1 MGSRHF
7 KNYNDFPLTLACITS
22 SSTSR
27 LPQKPTDAIFITLE
41 ANEEKLVEISD
52 EYVGV
57 TVVFPK
63 NSFTMGATDG
73 AITTS
78 YLYRVVGSGFNKP
91 NTELADFTYIYSGRK
106 YNDYWDDYYLCCASN
121 TSFSLFYYTVPSN
134 TYVSLLGKD
143 ITYTGTSHE
152 IVTITNNATNC
163 SVTYQNESGST
174 VESFNVGD
182 NGKIILTCNDG
193 YKWSDTIETQQPTI
207 TTTSS
212 TGVSTSTVYSAD
224 YKTATITVTSFPA
237 DITINGTPT
246 VIQNVGISA
255 TTTHCSVTWT
265 PENVL
270 EGTPTEI
277 TFTATCNDGYYFETA
292 PILNVYES
300 GLTSGTVDFTISSDT
315 LTASLT
321 YTTNADTTTLTVE
334 AIATIKPE
342 VPTTG
347 YSFVNVY
354 HCNKENIESL
364 GAYRFSVASGS
375 SPINIVDLGYYV
387 TSLKRFY
394 CDIPDSIESTI
405 ALATIDTKIS
415 AKLVSSDTVTL
426 DCGSVT
432 IESTNNNSNDYSNTT
447 VSLLLPFIGLV
458 DIDVN
463 LVMNRTIS
471 LEYKVSCISG
481 MCVAFIKDA
490 ETNVILE
497 SYSGNI
503 AENIPYI
510 LNNITYQ
517 MLGNFETENNI
528 LYGFTPT
535 VIIAYHN
542 NYNEDNTAMVANEQY
557 ALLSTLNGLNCVDN
571 LVINNTAIADNEKSL
586 IISELQNGVIF

>member
-1 MGSRHF
+1 MGSRYF
-7 KNYNDFPLTLACITS
+7 KNYNNFPLTFVCVTK
-22 SSTSR
+22 SST
-27 LPQKPTDAIFITLE
+27 LPIPQTPTESTFVTID

-52 EYVGV
+52 DFIGV
-57 TVVFPK
+57 SAVFPK
-63 NSFTMGATDG
+63 DSFNM
-73 AITTS
+73 ITGSGTLTSS
-78 YLYRVVGSGFNKP
+78 YLYRVVGSGYVEP
-91 NTELADFTYIYSGRK
+91 NTDLADFTYIFDGSI
-106 YNDYWDDYYLCCASN
+106 YNSYWTDYYLTSAS
-121 TSFSLFYYTVPSN
+121 SARYGVYYFTIPSS
-134 TYVSLLGKD
+134 TYVSLLGKN
-143 ITYTGTSHE
+143 ITYTGAQSET
-152 IVTITNNATNC
+152 VAITNNTTNC
-163 SVTYQNESGST
+163 SVTYQNESGET
-174 VESFNVGD
+174 VDSFNVSD
-182 NGKIILTCNDG
+182 NGKIILTCNDN
-193 YKWSDTIETQQPTI
+193 YKWSDTVEIYQPTI

-212 TGVSTSTVYSAD
+212 GGVVTTTAYSTD
-224 YKTATITVTSFPA
+224 YKTATITITSFPT

-277 TFTATCNDGYYFETA
+277 TFTATCDDGYYFETA

-300 GLTSGTVDFTISSDT
+300 GVTSGTVDFVISSDT

-334 AIATIKPE
+334 AVATIKPD

-354 HCNKENIESL
+354 HCTKENIESL

-394 CDIPDSIESTI
+394 CDIPDSIDSTI

-415 AKLVSSDTVTL
+415 AKLVSADTVTL
-426 DCGSVT
+426 DCGSVAV
-432 IESTNNNSNDYSNTT
+432 ESTNNNSNDYSNTT

-481 MCVAFIKDA
+481 MCVAFIKDV

-497 SYSGNI
+497 CYSGNI

-542 NYNEDNTAMVANEQY
+542 NYNEDNTAMIANEQY

-571 LVINNTAIADNEKSL
+571 LVINNTAIADDEKTL